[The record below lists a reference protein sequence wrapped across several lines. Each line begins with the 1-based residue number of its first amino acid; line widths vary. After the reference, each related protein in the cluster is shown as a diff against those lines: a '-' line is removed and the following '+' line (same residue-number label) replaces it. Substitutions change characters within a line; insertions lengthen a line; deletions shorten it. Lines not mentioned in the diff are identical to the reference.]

1 MEFLLS
7 PLSLSIVMIVPND
20 NVGVQWSKHWFK
32 EREGERASERSKSGL
47 GNEHLDRKSV
57 V

>member
-20 NVGVQWSKHWFK
+20 KVGVQWFK
-32 EREGERASERSKSGL
+32 ERERERERASERVKQ
-47 GNEHLDRKSV
+47 E
-57 V
+57 